1 MWPPPGMFILLP
13 LTVSHT
19 HWIYTQGLT
28 NSSLIF
34 TYLIYCALKINHMSK
49 LPFMRNSWRKIT
61 SNFYNKDSQSLVG
74 GQFASWSLTS
84 LLEINTRSWV
94 QSRFPH
100 LVLGSGTLMILM
112 PTPLAFEHHL
122 STRSF
127 LRACLGCQPTSY
139 PPPPASICTNPPPGV
154 PLNTRCSFT
163 PQSLNKL
170 FPVLLKLLSFVIV
183 FRTPTPVRGSSK
195 VTSARFPWPIR
206 PGFCASSIVSQCH

>member
-1 MWPPPGMFILLP
+1 MWPPPGMFISLP
-13 LTVSHT
+13 ITASHT

-61 SNFYNKDSQSLVG
+61 PNFYNRFSKLGWWTVCILIPDQSARNKYLFLG
-74 GQFASWSLTS
+74 P
-84 LLEINTRSWV
+84 V
-94 QSRFPH
+94 QVSSFSFRER
-100 LVLGSGTLMILM
+100 TLMILM
-112 PTPLAFEHHL
+112 PTPLTFEHHL

-127 LRACLGCQPTSY
+127 LRACLGCQPTSF

-206 PGFCASSIVSQCH
+206 QGFCASSIASQCH